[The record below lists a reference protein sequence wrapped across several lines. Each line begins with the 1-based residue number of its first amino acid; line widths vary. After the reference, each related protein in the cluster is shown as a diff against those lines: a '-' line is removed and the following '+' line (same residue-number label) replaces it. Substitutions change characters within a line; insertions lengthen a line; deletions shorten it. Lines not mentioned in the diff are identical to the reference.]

1 MENLL
6 VNSIDVRVI
15 EPKYKHLRIFEM
27 FDQLEKGEQL
37 LIINDHDPKPL
48 YYQLLAERGNIF
60 DWKYVMNGPEEWRV
74 EIQMR
79 LHNEESSIGEI
90 AAKDI
95 KKVAVFKKYGID
107 FCCGGKKTISQVCKE
122 KGIEASVLEFELNA
136 TELQHSNTVNNFDD
150 FPLDVLC
157 DYIEN
162 THHQYVKE
170 VLPTLLEIS
179 NKVKNK
185 HAEHHNELLRINEL
199 IHLINEEL
207 MLHMRK
213 EEVILFPFIR
223 SIATDKKINM
233 TTEMLQGPINMME
246 VEHEQVGEMFA
257 EIKLLTKNYIA
268 PENACASFLMLYK
281 TLKEFQD
288 DLHLHIH
295 LENNILFPKALSIV
309 K

>member
-1 MENLL
+1 MESTILN
-6 VNSIDVRVI
+6 VIDVRLI
-15 EPKYKHLRIFEM
+15 EPKFKHTRIFEL
-27 FDQLEKGEQL
+27 FDKLQLGESL

-60 DWKYVMNGPEEWRV
+60 DWKYILNGPEEWRV

-79 LHNEESSIGEI
+79 LLNEESSIGEI

-95 KKVAVFKKYGID
+95 KKLPIFKKYGID

-136 TELQHSNTVNNFDD
+136 TELQHSNNVNNFDD

-179 NKVKNK
+179 IKVKNK
-185 HAEHHNELLRINEL
+185 HGEHYDELVRINEL
-199 IHLINEEL
+199 IHLVNTEL

-223 SIATDKKINM
+223 SLVTDKKISISN
-233 TTEMLQGPINMME
+233 EMLQGPINMME

-257 EIKLLTKNYIA
+257 EIGVLTNNFKA
-268 PENACASFLMLYK
+268 PEHACASFLMLFK

-295 LENNILFPKALSIV
+295 LENNILFPKALLIV